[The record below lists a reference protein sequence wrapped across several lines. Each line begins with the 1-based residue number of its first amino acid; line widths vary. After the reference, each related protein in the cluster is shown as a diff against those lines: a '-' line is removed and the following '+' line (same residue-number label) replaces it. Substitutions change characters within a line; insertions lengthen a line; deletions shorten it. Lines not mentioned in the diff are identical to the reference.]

1 MILDSESYY
10 LCVTYQSLSLPP
22 SLLKTHTH
30 TNSSNPSSMT
40 SPPKHG
46 PITMKI
52 LFKLV
57 EQSILSVSQSMDV
70 N

>member
-22 SLLKTHTH
+22 SLLKTH